1 MSSIVEITHDIRPLT
16 PTMFDRYV
24 DVHRER
30 AVPFFE
36 RHGWELLGVWKWSTG
51 PMGRYLTLL
60 RVENIESIIGSLGTE
75 SIIGSLGTE
84 SIIGSLGTESII
96 GSLGTE
102 SIIGSLGTESSDD
115 GVLTGLAAAMEGSG
129 LTVSETVKVAEV
141 VPFATA
147 TRLEDALESTGAADS
162 PRQYMIARLGVTA
175 AGRALAYELIAELAD
190 TFGARGR
197 MQLVTAYQT
206 DLATTGELTDLWV
219 MDRLGDLSYRPSS
232 PSALVDRLRTVAPDE
247 SIDYL
252 NPLPHSP
259 LR

>member
-1 MSSIVEITHDIRPLT
+1 LSDEGDSRAVQAHDHPPETNMSSIVEITHDIRPLT

-24 DVHRER
+24 DVHREL

-60 RVENIESIIGSLGTE
+60 RVENIESIIGSPDA
-75 SIIGSLGTE
+75 
-84 SIIGSLGTESII
+84 
-96 GSLGTE
+96 
-102 SIIGSLGTESSDD
+102 ESSDD

-129 LTVSETVKVAEV
+129 LTVSETVKVAET

-147 TRLEDALESTGAADS
+147 TRLEDALESTGPADS
-162 PRQYMIARLGVTA
+162 PRQFMIARLGVTA

-197 MQLVTAYQT
+197 MRLVTAYQT
-206 DLATTGELTDLWV
+206 ALGTTGELTDLWV

>member
-1 MSSIVEITHDIRPLT
+1 MTSIVEITHDIRPLT

-30 AVPFFE
+30 ALPFFE
-36 RHGWELLGVWKWSTG
+36 RSGSELLGVWKWSTG

-60 RVENIESIIGSLGTE
+60 RVENIESIIGSPGTE
-75 SIIGSLGTE
+75 SIIGSPGTE
-84 SIIGSLGTESII
+84 SIIGSV
-96 GSLGTE
+96 
-102 SIIGSLGTESSDD
+102 GTESSDD
-115 GVLTGLAAAMEGSG
+115 RVLTGLAATLEGSG
-129 LTVSETVKVAEV
+129 MTVSETVKVAET

-147 TRLEDALESTGAADS
+147 ARLEEALEPAGPADS
-162 PRQYMIARLGVTA
+162 PRQYMIARLGVTTT
-175 AGRALAYELIAELAD
+175 GRALAYELIAELAD

-197 MQLVTAYQT
+197 MRLVTAYQT
-206 DLATTGELTDLWV
+206 YLGATGELTDLWV

-232 PSALVDRLRTVAPDE
+232 PSALIDRLRTVAPDE

-259 LR
+259 LQ

>member
-1 MSSIVEITHDIRPLT
+1 LSDKGDSRAVEAPDQTPETDMSSIVEITHHIRPLT

-30 AVPFFE
+30 ALPFFE
-36 RHGWELLGVWKWSTG
+36 RHGWDLLGVWKWSTG

-75 SIIGSLGTE
+75 SIIGSPDAG
-84 SIIGSLGTESII
+84 
-96 GSLGTE
+96 
-102 SIIGSLGTESSDD
+102 SSDD
-115 GVLTGLAAAMEGSG
+115 GVLTGLVAAIEGSG

-147 TRLEDALESTGAADS
+147 TRLEETLESSVAADS

-175 AGRALAYELIAELAD
+175 TGRALAYELIAELAD

-197 MQLVTAYQT
+197 MRLVTAYQT
-206 DLATTGELTDLWV
+206 DLGTTEELTDLWV

-232 PSALVDRLRTVAPDE
+232 PSTLVDRLRTVAPDE